1 VGDFME
7 TALVLGSIIVSTVT
21 SLIMQNMKI
30 TAITNIVVSVFTF
43 FLSSLLILKVSS
55 TSFILYANNIFLIDA
70 YSSVQLFIISIE

>member
-1 VGDFME
+1 ME

>member
-1 VGDFME
+1 ME

-43 FLSSLLILKVSS
+43 FLSSLLIMKVSS